1 MHNLKLITGFA
12 FHTVVA
18 VGLFALIGG
27 AAALLNMYTRL
38 LEGAGMSPLVIKAI
52 HMTEYFLFAVDLLCF
67 LVYVSVEA
75 WRLLRDILSA
85 GSGRQPVLP
94 DY

>member
-1 MHNLKLITGFA
+1 
-12 FHTVVA
+12 
-18 VGLFALIGG
+18 
-27 AAALLNMYTRL
+27 
-38 LEGAGMSPLVIKAI
+38 MSPLVIKAI

-94 DY
+94 NH